1 MRRTALWMAM
11 WTMLAIAGGCTRRQS
26 LTTAELARVEE
37 QKKLTE
43 LRVYPSRR
51 LRSYYPQLN
60 DSEDYDVSGRKIK
73 VRGALRPHLRTLR
86 RGTPG
91 MVLTENTLGGMRVFW
106 VSFSSS
112 CTVPACTYGFVQT
125 EYDRWTLV
133 AVPRIEQYKDPLS
146 YRRNRLRR
154 NRLRMARQRAMN
166 EVNEVLVAP
175 RRIGRAKTI
184 DLQVLKDVFRPTL
197 TSRSVEGGVP
207 RNKKR

>member
-1 MRRTALWMAM
+1 MVLW
-11 WTMLAIAGGCTRRQS
+11 TTLASVGGCTRRQS
-26 LTTAELARVEE
+26 LTAVELARVEE
-37 QKKLTE
+37 QKKLPE

-60 DSEDYDVSGRKIK
+60 DPEDYDVSGRKIK
-73 VRGALRPHLRTLR
+73 VRGALRPHLQTLR

-91 MVLTENTLGGMRVFW
+91 KVLAENKLGGMRVFW
-106 VSFSSS
+106 VSFSNS

-133 AVPRIEQYKDPLS
+133 AVPRIEQYKEPLS

-184 DLQVLKDVFRPTL
+184 DLQIFKDVFRPTL
-197 TSRSVEGGVP
+197 KTRSSEEGVDIDD
-207 RNKKR
+207 

>member
-1 MRRTALWMAM
+1 MTRQTALWMVLCMTLGMA
-11 WTMLAIAGGCTRRQS
+11 AGCTRRQS
-26 LTTAELARVEE
+26 LTAAELARVEGE
-37 QKKLTE
+37 KKLSE
-43 LRVYPSRR
+43 LRLYPSRK
-51 LRSYYPQLN
+51 LRSYYPQLK
-60 DSEDYDVSGRKIK
+60 DSEDYAITGRKIK
-73 VRGALRPHLRTLR
+73 VRGALRPHLRTLGR
-86 RGTPG
+86 RTSGE
-91 MVLTENTLGGMRVFW
+91 VLAENKLGGMRVFW

-112 CTVPACTYGFVQT
+112 CTDPACTYGFVQT

-184 DLQVLKDVFRPTL
+184 DLQIFKDVYRPVRKTR
-197 TSRSVEGGVP
+197 SRETGRP
-207 RNKKR
+207 KH

>member
-1 MRRTALWMAM
+1 M
-11 WTMLAIAGGCTRRQS
+11 WTTLAIAGGCTRRQN
-26 LTTAELARVEE
+26 LTAAELARVEE
-37 QKKLTE
+37 TAALSE
-43 LRVYPSRR
+43 LRVYPSRK
-51 LRSYYPQLN
+51 LRSYYPQLK

-86 RGTPG
+86 RGKPG
-91 MVLTENTLGGMRVFW
+91 KVLAENKLGGMRVFW
-106 VSFSSS
+106 VSFSNS
-112 CTVPACTYGFVQT
+112 CKDPACTYGFVQT

-154 NRLRMARQRAMN
+154 NRLQMARQRAMN

-184 DLQVLKDVFRPTL
+184 DLQIFKDVFRPTRK
-197 TSRSVEGGVP
+197 TRSIEEGVDI
-207 RNKKR
+207 ND